1 MSLLNELNA
10 MFDAPDKEANPHK
23 MSGVLPEPNR
33 KLSALA
39 TTKYADL
46 FDGLDDMELPTAT
59 IDAIMAN
66 KAIDQRINTSAT
78 FINDVAENRTQLLA
92 QAMRDQHKGKDL
104 IRASVDAKTRL
115 KELKYRESFIVPD
128 ALAHNIQSMI
138 SYYNKKV
145 DGKRFKSKRI
155 GNENAL
161 EITRMR

>member
-33 KLSALA
+33 KLSPLA

-59 IDAIMAN
+59 VDAIMAN
-66 KAIDQRINTSAT
+66 KAIDQRIRTSAA
-78 FINDVAENRTQLLA
+78 FILDVAETRTTLLA
-92 QAMRDQHKGKDL
+92 HAMRDQHKGKDL